1 MYIDLLN
8 RIKNAQA
15 ARKPVMKIRYS
26 KMDAEVVEVLKNHG
40 FIKGIEVKG
49 KGYKRMLEID
59 CEVTHPIQKVKNF
72 SLPSLR
78 RYSGYKDLRPVKS
91 GFGILVLSTPKGIK
105 TVDQARKEKV
115 GGQLLFQVW

>member
-15 ARKPVMKIRYS
+15 ARKPSLKMRYS
-26 KMDAEVVEVLKNHG
+26 KMDAAVLEVLKSHG
-40 FIKGIEVKG
+40 FIKEAEVKG
-49 KGYKRMLEID
+49 KGYKRVLEID
-59 CEVTHPIQKVKNF
+59 CEVSHPIQKVKNF
-72 SLPSLR
+72 SVPSLR
-78 RYSGYKDLRPVKS
+78 RYAGYKDLRPVKS

-105 TVDQARKEKV
+105 TVEQARKEKV

>member
-26 KMDAEVVEVLKNHG
+26 KMDAAVVEVLKNHG
-40 FIKGIEVKG
+40 FIKDVEVKG
-49 KGYKRMLEID
+49 KGYKRVLEID

-78 RYSGYKDLRPVKS
+78 RYSGYEDLRPVKS